1 VGIRIF
7 EIILLT
13 LKTMKTLQEILD
25 DFNKSNAA
33 KLSRRQI
40 GGLMTIKKN
49 GRGTVVCPT
58 CKSVGSKSVMKSI
71 HFENCVRP
79 SGYSNQVIV
88 DKYVS
93 GIAPSDISLECN
105 ITTTSVR
112 RILAKMGHDPVTKM
126 VTDRD
131 DLYNKI
137 IELKKQGYSNRKIHE
152 TLNTSNGT
160 VDRAIRK
167 WKTSNNI

>member
-1 VGIRIF
+1 MGVRIF
-7 EIILLT
+7 EIISLT

-93 GIAPSDISLECN
+93 GLAPSHIALECN
-105 ITTTSVR
+105 ITCTSVR

-137 IELKKQGYSNRKIHE
+137 IELKKQGYTNEKIKNK
-152 TLNTSNGT
+152 LNTSNGT

-167 WKTSNNI
+167 WKTYNNI